1 MFTVMSSGR
10 PPMALLATLLLGIF
24 LGTALTGCNTLHG
37 AGEDVENAGDAV
49 KDAVD

>member
-1 MFTVMSSGR
+1 MSSIEKWR
-10 PPMALLATLLLGIF
+10 RSTKTSISTLLLIL
-24 LGTALTGCNTLHG
+24 LGSFTMTGCNTWRG

>member
-1 MFTVMSSGR
+1 MFTAMSSGR
-10 PPMALLATLLLGIF
+10 PPVTLLAALLLSIF
-24 LGTALTGCNTLHG
+24 LGTALTGCNTLRG

>member
-1 MFTVMSSGR
+1 VAPEKKCSHSSLTSVL
-10 PPMALLATLLLGIF
+10 ALLAMLLG
-24 LGTALTGCNTLHG
+24 TVTMTGCNTFQG

>member
-1 MFTVMSSGR
+1 MPSTEKWHRSTRTSI
-10 PPMALLATLLLGIF
+10 LTLLLIL
-24 LGTALTGCNTLHG
+24 LGTFTMTGCNTLRG